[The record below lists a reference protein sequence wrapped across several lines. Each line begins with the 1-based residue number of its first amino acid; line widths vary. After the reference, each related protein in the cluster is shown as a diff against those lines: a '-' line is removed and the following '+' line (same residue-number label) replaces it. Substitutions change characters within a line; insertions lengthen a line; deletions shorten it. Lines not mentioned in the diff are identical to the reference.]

1 MLILQVPQVCGV
13 LDKSETQTVF
23 MTSNFK
29 APRGIFSQKDS
40 QKVLGGIKVSMSN
53 IQFKYITCSMF
64 KKKPLYFRF
73 LRATLSTYLR
83 MTKPTCILRAHTAT
97 RSWLILQQT
106 GACVCTFI

>member
-29 APRGIFSQKDS
+29 APRGIFSQKDL

-53 IQFKYITCSMF
+53 IQFKYITCSVL
-64 KKKPLYFRF
+64 K
-73 LRATLSTYLR
+73 RATLSTYLR

-97 RSWLILQQT
+97 RSWLILKQT